1 MEAGWGLLESHGD
14 GLSVINRVPKG
25 KAAIATANSYQCGLL
40 CFASGA
46 VTLPNRQRACCD

>member
-14 GLSVINRVPKG
+14 GLSVPKG
-25 KAAIATANSYQCGLL
+25 KAAITTANSSQCGLL
-40 CFASGA
+40 WFASGA

>member
-1 MEAGWGLLESHGD
+1 MEAGWGLLESHSD

-25 KAAIATANSYQCGLL
+25 KAASATANSSQCGLL
-40 CFASGA
+40 WFASGA